1 MIATFRRRWR
11 TAAFGVVFLTS
22 LAFATIGSG
31 REHSTNPPNTG
42 MADPVALMNAFDRFA
57 AGAGRVLVIPLTGL
71 RGVASES
78 FNAGGSLSID
88 FADGSITSQ
97 VRGLQADGAFD
108 LWLIDNKPATA
119 HSTLADARD
128 LLLKVGS
135 YTAAA
140 DAYSLSVTLGR
151 QRFAE
156 FSPDRAF
163 VVRSNQSPLN
173 SFVLTGAATIFDRLS
188 RRQVRIVDDPTDPQ
202 TRAAQFAEL
211 VGEGRRLFVNEKFE
225 GNGRT
230 CGTCHVESNN
240 FTIDPKLIS
249 TLPRTDPLFV
259 AETHPALAADF
270 EKPDLM
276 RRFGLF
282 VENVDGFDDLRSKF
296 TLRSTQSVLA
306 LANSMVRPDPAFG
319 IDFSTNGR
327 NPDPP
332 ERLGWGNDGLPLRE
346 FAMGAIVQHATRTLK
361 RRAGVDFRLP
371 TDDELD
377 ALAAY
382 QLALGRQEDFNLKSL
397 ELKSTIATT
406 GKTLYLD
413 TGTFQE
419 PGHKNCNAC
428 HFNAGGTTGISLN
441 PQTPNFSAVFDGN
454 PRGFNMGAATNVNG
468 TPESLALGLPRDG
481 GFGTIFLPALG
492 GFGNEEFLPPPFGH
506 LLFEEFNS
514 PSLVES
520 ADTAP
525 FFPRPLPRES
535 GTSRGL
541 LRESGIPKWLR
552 PSGFWDH
559 AHQAQPGSQRSRGTG
574 DLRVP
579 ARIERSRK
587 HPFVDL
593 ARGARTYDGGGR
605 RRARPR
611 IARAC
616 RDDRCG

>member
-1 MIATFRRRWR
+1 
-11 TAAFGVVFLTS
+11 
-22 LAFATIGSG
+22 
-31 REHSTNPPNTG
+31 
-42 MADPVALMNAFDRFA
+42 
-57 AGAGRVLVIPLTGL
+57 
-71 RGVASES
+71 
-78 FNAGGSLSID
+78 
-88 FADGSITSQ
+88 
-97 VRGLQADGAFD
+97 
-108 LWLIDNKPATA
+108 
-119 HSTLADARD
+119 
-128 LLLKVGS
+128 
-135 YTAAA
+135 
-140 DAYSLSVTLGR
+140 
-151 QRFAE
+151 
-156 FSPDRAF
+156 
-163 VVRSNQSPLN
+163 VRSNQSPLN

-525 FFPRPLPRES
+525 FFHDHSHES
-535 GTSRGL
+535 LEQAVAFYGSPAFQNGFGHPVF
-541 LRESGIPKWLR
+541 GIMPIKLS
-552 PSGFWDH
+552 PDPNDPEV
-559 AHQAQPGSQRSRGTG
+559 QAISAF
-574 DLRVP
+574 LRVLN
-579 ARIERSRK
+579 ALENIRSSISLAERGRTMA
-587 HPFVDL
+587 VVDDAQDL
-593 ARGARTYDGGGR
+593 ASLALAETIDAVEALSEGALARNREAGILSARSNLFVARVALELGR
-605 RRARPR
+605 RLHSRRLLDTALEQATRSLRVARSALANQNTVPASFR
-611 IARAC
+611 N
-616 RDDRCG
+616 